1 MPENHI
7 TIEPREGAPGWR
19 LTCRLIVPRPVS
31 EVFPFFADA
40 QNLEVLTPSTVQFNV
55 LTPRPIE
62 MKPGA
67 IIDYKLKIK
76 GIPIRWRTEIPVWDP
91 PHKFVDI
98 QTKGPYALWHHTHTF
113 EPLDNGRS
121 TLVRDVVN
129 YIPRGGPLRPLLHAF
144 FIKRDLIN
152 IFEYR
157 SARLT
162 ELFADA
168 APSPDPTPRA
178 HERSA

>member
-1 MPENHI
+1 MPNHV
-7 TIEPREGAPGWR
+7 TIEPRANEPGWR

-31 EVFPFFADA
+31 DVFPFFADA
-40 QNLEVLTPSTVQFNV
+40 HNLEELTPDTVRFNV

-76 GIPIRWRTEIPVWDP
+76 GVPIRWRTEIPVWDP
-91 PHKFVDI
+91 PHQFVDNQI
-98 QTKGPYALWHHTHTF
+98 KGPYVLWHHTHTF
-113 EPLDNGRS
+113 EPVDNGKS

-129 YIPRGGPLRPLLHAF
+129 YIPRGGPLRPLLHTL
-144 FIKRDLIN
+144 FIKRDLTH

-157 SARLT
+157 SKKLA
-162 ELFADA
+162 EIFGEVPEP
-168 APSPDPTPRA
+168 APVS
-178 HERSA
+178 